1 MRRMLRT
8 VLALLMVFMI
18 ALHMAAPASAAGEGT
33 DQTISVLDDMTDS
46 GGGLDRP
53 DGRDD
58 SSQPPA
64 HATTKCHDQC
74 HGFTV
79 WLSQNFLRKSPLPI
93 ENRANDFP
101 PTSIAIVVPPP
112 RPVE

>member
-1 MRRMLRT
+1 MLRIL
-8 VLALLMVFMI
+8 LALLMACVI
-18 ALHMAAPASAAGEGT
+18 ALHMVAPVSAAGGGSV
-33 DQTISVLDDMTDS
+33 QMISILDDTADS
-46 GGGLDRP
+46 GGSLDRR
-53 DGRDD
+53 DGGDD
-58 SSQPPA
+58 SSQPPT

-74 HGFTV
+74 HGFTI

-93 ENRANDFP
+93 ENRANDLP

>member
-1 MRRMLRT
+1 MLRT
-8 VLALLMVFMI
+8 ILALLMAFVI
-18 ALHMAAPASAAGEGT
+18 ALHMAAPASAAGKEAV
-33 DQTISVLDDMTDS
+33 QTITILDDTTDS
-46 GGGLDRP
+46 GGGLDLP
-53 DGRDD
+53 GGSDD
-58 SSQPPA
+58 ASQLPA

-74 HGFTV
+74 HGFTI
-79 WLSQNFLRKSPLPI
+79 WLSQNFLRKSLLPI